1 MEVLSKME
9 ENNISFLEAEK
20 EVLGFGHAEVGE
32 KVAEKWLLPKKLVEA
47 IGYHHSPELATINP
61 LLVSIVHVADAITM
75 MMGVGLGLDG
85 LSYGLS
91 PMALDNLELDEL
103 EFQNIISQ
111 VADLI
116 KDEDSF
122 LTA

>member
-1 MEVLSKME
+1 ME